1 MTDRRIQDIGRGLAG
16 LLVLAAGLA
25 APAVFANET
34 LVPHTAIYRVKI
46 SIASGTLTTA
56 VRRSEDGY
64 QVRSVIEPKGFA
76 GLFFNGTIEENS
88 IFTTDEDG
96 VVPRVYW
103 STDNLSNDPKRMDFR
118 FDWTDQVVTGTI
130 NDDAFEFQLE
140 KEAHDRVSI
149 QYELMHNLVTG
160 ADNDEYA
167 LLDGDELKAI
177 EVTNI
182 GRRRIDVPYGSFDA
196 IGIRHQ
202 AEGSQR
208 ITTLWCAKELGYLP
222 VLIEQSRKGKT
233 RVRAELAE
241 YLPEPPAVAGAE
253 RNPSSAVR

>member
-1 MTDRRIQDIGRGLAG
+1 MTAKRLRKSL
-16 LLVLAAGLA
+16 LAATGILSVA
-25 APAVFANET
+25 AWSGTAAAAT
-34 LVPHTAIYRVKI
+34 LEPHTAIYRVKI

-56 VRRSEDGY
+56 VRRAEDGY

-88 IFTTDEDG
+88 IFTTNDDG

-103 STDNLSNDPKRMDFR
+103 SNDSLSSDPKRMDFR

-130 NDDAFEFQLE
+130 NDESFEFHLE

-160 ADNDEYA
+160 AQSGEYA
-167 LLDGDELKAI
+167 LLDGDELKEI

-182 GRRRIDVPYGSFDA
+182 GRQRIEVPYGSFDA

-202 AEGSQR
+202 AAGSQR
-208 ITTLWCAKELGYLP
+208 ITTLWCAEELGYLP

-233 RVRAELAE
+233 RVRAVLAE
-241 YLPEPPAVAGAE
+241 YLPEEPTVAGSAIDAG
-253 RNPSSAVR
+253 PSVR